1 MRIAI
6 VAIIVV
12 AIIVI
17 GAAAYVL
24 TRPAPKYQIELWYN
38 NSGHYGDTEDELATV
53 LKNSI
58 ETCGKVQVTLKSE
71 IWADYRQSRNQG
83 KLPFFL
89 LGWYPDYS
97 DTDDYLAPFLQS
109 SGSPSFGSFYSNSTV
124 DQWVLQEQT
133 STSAAV
139 RTDAFN
145 KLQDKLA
152 TDVPYIP
159 LFSGYSEAAYVSGMT
174 GVVLHPIMFK
184 WFIVDKPNSREFNA
198 STTDDITSLDP
209 ALAYDYFSIE
219 LVNQIF
225 DTLITYEPVTSNLM
239 PSLATQVP
247 TIANGGVSADGKN
260 YTYVLRPGL
269 VFSDGTALNA
279 TVVKRSLDRTI
290 RLNDPGGAAFL
301 LWDSGK
307 LGRDATN
314 GNNTPVGAIEVHPD
328 DLTITFHLSAPVA
341 FFNDLIAFSVSSVV
355 PWNYDQTKA
364 QTDAVG
370 SVIGS
375 GPYKLTGYTP
385 AQQFVLQRNVLYNTP
400 TLYQSFGY
408 PVIPVEDKV
417 TINLRS
423 TSTALAQDLQATP
436 KLADVVYRA
445 LTPEDLATLQA
456 QKTALGIAVTI
467 DTSPFIRYLVFNVQ
481 KNNPVAITDV
491 RVRQAI
497 AYSVDRAVIDRDVFA
512 NNVEPLYSL
521 VPPGF
526 SFSAPYYK
534 PVFQTSYGDAKCASA
549 NAIWTQLGF
558 AADFGARHL
567 VARDW

>member
-1 MRIAI
+1 MRIAV

-328 DLTITFHLSAPVA
+328 LPPV
-341 FFNDLIAFSVSSVV
+341 
-355 PWNYDQTKA
+355 
-364 QTDAVG
+364 
-370 SVIGS
+370 
-375 GPYKLTGYTP
+375 GPGR
-385 AQQFVLQRNVLYNTP
+385 VLQRPDRVLRV
-400 TLYQSFGY
+400 LGR
-408 PVIPVEDKV
+408 PVE
-417 TINLRS
+417 LRPD
-423 TSTALAQDLQATP
+423 QG
-436 KLADVVYRA
+436 ADGCGRQRDRIG
-445 LTPEDLATLQA
+445 P
-456 QKTALGIAVTI
+456 
-467 DTSPFIRYLVFNVQ
+467 VQ
-481 KNNPVAITDV
+481 
-491 RVRQAI
+491 
-497 AYSVDRAVIDRDVFA
+497 VDRIHAGAAVRAPAKRAVQHAD
-512 NNVEPLYSL
+512 L
-521 VPPGF
+521 VPVVRIPGD
-526 SFSAPYYK
+526 PRR
-534 PVFQTSYGDAKCASA
+534 G
-549 NAIWTQLGF
+549 
-558 AADFGARHL
+558 
-567 VARDW
+567 